1 MASTSSSNAGGAD
14 LPASASARSTSASP
28 RHLPLPPG
36 PRGYPVIGNLP
47 DVIRLGMPELMRQ
60 SWQRYGDV
68 VRFKVAGRTMIL
80 MAHPDHVRHVLYD
93 NRDNYY
99 KGETYQNFRL
109 LSGNG
114 LITSEGD
121 FWKRQR
127 RLAAPAFHTTAIAAL
142 GEIMTGASVDML
154 NAWDAQANGGP
165 GVRFDLH
172 QEMTRITLRIV
183 GESLFGQD
191 LRGDMDVSAPAF
203 AVALREVMD
212 RGSAGF
218 ALPMWL
224 PTPGNR
230 RLRRA
235 LEALDALVYRII
247 DHQRRQPS
255 APPGSP
261 GSAGHLLAMFMAAVD
276 EETGERMDDRQLRDE
291 IITMYLAG
299 HETTALA
306 LTWTW
311 HLLSHHPAIYDRLEA
326 ELAEVLGGRVPTVA
340 DLPRLRYTR
349 MVLEESMR
357 LYSPVW
363 TIARDVR
370 ADDAVSG
377 YHIPAGA
384 TVMLSQYVVHRRP
397 ELWPDPER
405 FDPERF
411 TPERVKER
419 HKFAYF
425 PFSTGPRVCI
435 GNTFTLVEGTLIL
448 ATVCQRYR
456 MRPLVGPVVPPDIQI
471 TYRPRGG
478 LPIERVRRG

>member
-1 MASTSSSNAGGAD
+1 MVSPSH
-14 LPASASARSTSASP
+14 SALHPSATTNP
-28 RHLPLPPG
+28 GPLPLPPG
-36 PRGYPVIGNLP
+36 PRGYPVIGSLP
-47 DVIRLGMPELMRQ
+47 AAIRLGMPELLRQ
-60 SWQRYGDV
+60 SWQRYGEV
-68 VRFKVAGRTMIL
+68 VRLRMAGRTMIL
-80 MAHPDHVRHVLYD
+80 LAHPDHVRHVLYD
-93 NRDNYY
+93 NRDNYF
-99 KGETYQNFRL
+99 KGPTYDSFRL

-127 RLAAPAFHTTAIAAL
+127 RLAAPAFHNAAIAAL
-142 GEIMTGASVDML
+142 GEIMTGATVDML
-154 NAWDAQANGGP
+154 AAWDAGSP
-165 GVRFDLH
+165 VVRFDLH
-172 QEMTRITLRIV
+172 QEMTRLTLRIV

-191 LRGDMDVSAPAF
+191 LRGDMDLSAPAF
-203 AVALREVMD
+203 AMALREVID

-218 ALPMWL
+218 APPIWL

-235 LEALDALVYRII
+235 LKVLDDLVYRII
-247 DHQRRQPS
+247 EQQRRQP
-255 APPGSP
+255 GSN
-261 GSAGHLLAMFMAAVD
+261 GHLLAMFMSSVD
-276 EETGERMDDRQLRDE
+276 EETGARMDDRQLRDE

-311 HLLSHHPAIYDRLEA
+311 HLLSHHPAICDRLEG
-326 ELAEVLGGRVPTVA
+326 ELAEVLGGRVPAVA

-349 MVLEESMR
+349 MVFEESMR

-370 ADDAVSG
+370 ADDEISG
-377 YHIPAGA
+377 YRIPAGSS
-384 TVMLSQYVVHRRP
+384 VLLSQYVIHRRP
-397 ELWPDPER
+397 ELWPDPDT

-411 TPERVKER
+411 APERVKER

-456 MRPLVGPVVPPDIQI
+456 MRALLGPVVPADIQA

-478 LPIERVRRG
+478 LPMERLRR

>member
-1 MASTSSSNAGGAD
+1 MTSTSTEGVHPTLAAGGA
-14 LPASASARSTSASP
+14 PA
-28 RHLPLPPG
+28 PLPPG
-36 PRGYPVIGNLP
+36 PPGYPVIGNLP
-47 DVIRLGMPELMRQ
+47 AVIRLGMPELLRQ
-60 SWQRYGDV
+60 SAQQYGDV
-68 VRFKVAGRTMIL
+68 VRFRVGGRTMIL
-80 MAHPDHVRHVLYD
+80 LAHPDHVRHVLYD

-99 KGETYQNFRL
+99 KGPTYQSFRL

-127 RLAAPAFHTTAIAAL
+127 RLAAPAFHNHAIAAL
-142 GEIMTGASVDML
+142 GAIMTDASVDMVDG
-154 NAWDAQANGGP
+154 WDAEAPGGGP
-165 GVRFDLH
+165 VRFDLH
-172 QEMTRITLRIV
+172 HEMTRITLRIV

-191 LRGDMDVSAPAF
+191 LRGDMDLSAPAF
-203 AVALREVMD
+203 AVALREVME

-218 ALPMWL
+218 APPMWL
-224 PTPGNR
+224 PTPANL
-230 RLRRA
+230 RLRKA
-235 LEALDALVYRII
+235 LRVLDDLVYRII
-247 DHQRRQPS
+247 EQQRRQPVE
-255 APPGSP
+255 GT
-261 GSAGHLLAMFMAAVD
+261 LLAMFMAAVD

-311 HLLSHHPAIYDRLEA
+311 HLLSHHTAIYDRLEA

-349 MVLEESMR
+349 MVLEEGMR

-363 TIARDVR
+363 SIARDVR
-370 ADDAVSG
+370 ADDEVGG
-377 YHIPAGA
+377 YRIPAGA
-384 TVMLSQYVVHRRP
+384 TVLLSQYVIHRRP

-405 FDPERF
+405 FAPERF
-411 TPERVKER
+411 APELVKER

-456 MRPLVGPVVPPDIQI
+456 MRAVVGPVVKPDIQA

-478 LPIERVRRG
+478 LPIERVNRRSPTSPAGG

>member
-1 MASTSSSNAGGAD
+1 MTSTSSEGVHPTLTAGGG
-14 LPASASARSTSASP
+14 PA
-28 RHLPLPPG
+28 PLPPG
-36 PRGYPVIGNLP
+36 PPGYPVIGNLP
-47 DVIRLGMPELMRQ
+47 AVIRLGMPELLRQ
-60 SWQRYGDV
+60 SAQQYGDV
-68 VRFKVAGRTMIL
+68 VRFRVGGRTMIL
-80 MAHPDHVRHVLYD
+80 LAHPDHVRHVLYD

-99 KGETYQNFRL
+99 KGPTYQSFRL

-127 RLAAPAFHTTAIAAL
+127 RLAAPAFHNHAIAAL
-142 GEIMTGASVDML
+142 GAIMTGASVDMVDG
-154 NAWDAQANGGP
+154 WDRESPGGAP
-165 GVRFDLH
+165 VRFDLH
-172 QEMTRITLRIV
+172 HEMTRITLRIV

-191 LRGDMDVSAPAF
+191 LRGDMDLSAPAF
-203 AVALREVMD
+203 GVALREVME

-218 ALPMWL
+218 APPLWL
-224 PTPGNR
+224 PTPANL

-235 LEALDALVYRII
+235 LRVLDDLVYRII
-247 DHQRRQPS
+247 EQQRRQPVE
-255 APPGSP
+255 GT
-261 GSAGHLLAMFMAAVD
+261 LLAMFMAAVD

-311 HLLSHHPAIYDRLEA
+311 HLLSHHLAVYDRLEA

-349 MVLEESMR
+349 MVLEEGMR

-363 TIARDVR
+363 SIARDVR
-370 ADDAVSG
+370 ADDEVGG
-377 YHIPAGA
+377 YRIPAGA
-384 TVMLSQYVVHRRP
+384 TVLLSQYVIHRRP

-405 FDPERF
+405 FAPERF
-411 TPERVKER
+411 APELVKER

-456 MRPLVGPVVPPDIQI
+456 MRAVVGPVVKPDIQA

-478 LPIERVRRG
+478 LPIERVSLRSPASPAGG

>member
-1 MASTSSSNAGGAD
+1 MASSSAGAH
-14 LPASASARSTSASP
+14 PSIAASGGGPS
-28 RHLPLPPG
+28 PLPPG
-36 PRGYPVIGNLP
+36 PRGYPLIGNLP
-47 DVIRLGMPELMRQ
+47 AVIRLGMPELLRQ
-60 SWQRYGDV
+60 SWQQYGDV
-68 VRFKVAGRTMIL
+68 VRLHVAGRTMIL
-80 MAHPDHVRHVLYD
+80 LAHPDHVRHVLYD

-99 KGETYQNFRL
+99 KGGTYDSFRL

-127 RLAAPAFHTTAIAAL
+127 RLAAPAFHNTAIAAL
-142 GEIMTGASVDML
+142 GAIMTGASVDL
-154 NAWDAQANGGP
+154 LADWDAQAPGGAA
-165 GVRFDLH
+165 VRFDLH

-191 LRGDMDVSAPAF
+191 LRGDMDLSAPAF
-203 AVALREVMD
+203 AVALREVME
-212 RGSAGF
+212 RGSAGL
-218 ALPMWL
+218 APPMWL
-224 PTPGNR
+224 PTPSNL

-235 LEALDALVYRII
+235 LRVLDDLVYRII
-247 DHQRRQPS
+247 EQQRRHPIE
-255 APPGSP
+255 GT
-261 GSAGHLLAMFMAAVD
+261 LLAMFMAAVD

-311 HLLSHHPAIYDRLEA
+311 HLLSHHPAFYDHLEA
-326 ELAEVLGGRVPTVA
+326 ELAEVLGGRVPTIA

-357 LYSPVW
+357 LYAPVW
-363 TIARDVR
+363 SIARDVR
-370 ADDAVSG
+370 ADDEISG
-377 YHIPAGA
+377 YRIPAGA
-384 TVMLSQYVVHRRP
+384 TVLLSQYVIHRRP
-397 ELWPDPER
+397 DLWPDPDR

-411 TPERVKER
+411 APERVKAR

-456 MRPLVGPVVPPDIQI
+456 MRAVVGPVVTPDIQA

-478 LPIERVRRG
+478 LPIERQRR

>member
-1 MASTSSSNAGGAD
+1 MASIGTVG
-14 LPASASARSTSASP
+14 SARAARNAP
-28 RHLPLPPG
+28 LPLPPG
-36 PRGYPVIGNLP
+36 PPGLPLLGNLP
-47 DVIRLGMPELMRQ
+47 EVVKLGMPELLRQ
-60 SWQRYGDV
+60 SHERYGDV
-68 VRFKVAGRTMIL
+68 LRIRLPGRTMIL
-80 MAHPDHVRHVLYD
+80 LAHPDHVRHVLYD
-93 NRDNYY
+93 RRDNYY
-99 KGETYQNFRL
+99 KGPTYDDFRL

-127 RLAAPAFHTTAIAAL
+127 RLAAPAFHSTAIAAL
-142 GEIMTGASVDML
+142 GKLMTDATVEML
-154 NAWDAQANGGP
+154 ARWDAATAP
-165 GVRFDLH
+165 GATTRFDLH
-172 QEMTRITLRIV
+172 EEMTRVTLQIV

-191 LRGDMDVSAPAF
+191 LRGDIDISAPAF
-203 AVALREVMD
+203 GAALRSVVE

-218 ALPMWL
+218 SLPMWL
-224 PTPGNR
+224 PTAGNR

-235 LEALDALVYRII
+235 LGILEPLVYRII
-247 DHQRRQPS
+247 ERQRQA
-255 APPGSP
+255 APGAS
-261 GSAGHLLAMFMAAVD
+261 GGHLLAMLMNAVD
-276 EETGERMDDRQLRDE
+276 EDTGERMTDRQLRDE

-311 HLLSHHPAIYDRLEA
+311 HLLSHHPVVLARLEA
-326 ELAEVLGGRVPTVA
+326 ELAEVLGGRVPAVS

-357 LYSPVW
+357 VYSPVW
-363 TIARDVR
+363 SIARDVLE
-370 ADDAVSG
+370 DDEISG
-377 YHIPAGA
+377 YRIPART
-384 TVMLSQYVVHRRP
+384 TVLLSQYVIHRRP
-397 ELWPDPER
+397 DLWPDPER

-411 TPERVKER
+411 EPEKVKAR

-456 MRPLVGPVVPPDIQI
+456 LRAVLGPVVTPDVQI
-471 TYRPRGG
+471 TYRPKGG
-478 LPIERVRRG
+478 LPIERARRADAAAAADC

>member
-1 MASTSSSNAGGAD
+1 MGGMFSSS
-14 LPASASARSTSASP
+14 ASASTRKGSP
-28 RHLPLPPG
+28 AAPLPPG
-36 PRGYPVIGNLP
+36 PAGYPVVGNLP
-47 DVIRLGMPELMRQ
+47 AVLRVGMPEMMRQ
-60 SWQRYGDV
+60 ASQRYGDV
-68 VRFKVAGRTMIL
+68 VRFRMGGRTMIL
-80 MAHPDHVRHVLYD
+80 LAHPDHVRHVLYD
-93 NRDNYY
+93 NRDNYD
-99 KGETYQNFRL
+99 KGATYDNFRL

-127 RLAAPAFHTTAIAAL
+127 RLAAPAFHSSAIAAL
-142 GEIMTGASVDML
+142 GQIMTGATVDML
-154 NAWDAQANGGP
+154 AAWDREAPGP
-165 GVRFDLH
+165 GADAVRFDLH
-172 QEMTRITLRIV
+172 HEMTRVTLRIV

-191 LRGDMDVSAPAF
+191 LRGDLDVSAPAF
-203 AVALREVMD
+203 AVALREVIE

-218 ALPMWL
+218 SPPMWL
-224 PTPGNR
+224 PTPSNL

-235 LEALDALVYRII
+235 LRVLDALVYRII
-247 DHQRRQPS
+247 EQQRRQP
-255 APPGSP
+255 AG
-261 GSAGHLLAMFMAAVD
+261 GHLLAMFMAAVD
-276 EETGERMDDRQLRDE
+276 EETGEGMDDRQLRDE

-311 HLLSHHPAIYDRLEA
+311 HLLSHHPAIMAKLEA
-326 ELAEVLGGRVPTVA
+326 ELAEVLAGRVPTVA

-357 LYSPVW
+357 IYSPVW
-363 TIARDVR
+363 SIARDVR
-370 ADDAVSG
+370 ADDEISG
-377 YHIPAGA
+377 YRIPAGA
-384 TVMLSQYVVHRRP
+384 TVLLSQYVIHRRP
-397 ELWPDPER
+397 ELWPDPDR

-435 GNTFTLVEGTLIL
+435 GNSFTLVEGTLIL

-456 MRPLVGPVVPPDIQI
+456 MRAVLGPVVPADIQA
-471 TYRPRGG
+471 TYRPKGG
-478 LPIERVRRG
+478 LPVERVRR